1 MSVRVCAYA
10 KINLHLKVLF
20 PRPDGYH
27 EIRTVFQTIGL
38 ADEIFLRRRPGDAVT
53 LACDDPTLPVD
64 ETNLCLRAVRRL
76 QERWPAVGG
85 LEIRLHK
92 RIPAQAGL
100 GGGSADA
107 AAVLAGV
114 GHLWATEIPCGEL
127 AEIAAL
133 LGADVAF
140 FLHGGTAAGFGRG
153 EEMIL
158 LPDLPPRPV
167 LVVCPAQPVST
178 SWAYS
183 RLNFMLTKEGY
194 NTKIPPSFRG
204 LSSAEVF
211 LDDGEN
217 DFESVV
223 FPEFPGLK
231 TIRNA
236 LLEVGASRAMLSGSG
251 SAIFGLF
258 TDDDHCQQAEHQLQG
273 RLNSTRI
280 FRTHFI
286 PRPAYHQRLRSWDD

>member
-1 MSVRVCAYA
+1 MSVRVLAYA

-38 ADEIFLRRRPGDAVT
+38 ADELFLRRRPDGVVR
-53 LACDDPTLPVD
+53 LECDDPALPVD
-64 ETNLCLRAVRRL
+64 ESNLCLQAVRRL
-76 QERWPAVGG
+76 QERHPAVAG
-85 LEIRLHK
+85 LDIRLQK

-114 GHLWATEIPCGEL
+114 HHLWAGGIPAGDL
-127 AEIAAL
+127 VDIATA
-133 LGADVAF
+133 LGADVSF
-140 FLHGGTAAGFGRG
+140 FLHGGTAAGVGRG
-153 EEMIL
+153 EELIL

-167 LVVCPAQPVST
+167 LIVCPAQSVST
-178 SWAYS
+178 SWAYG
-183 RLNFMLTKEGY
+183 RLNFILTKAGY

-223 FPEFPGLK
+223 FSEFPGLK
-231 TIRNA
+231 TIKHA

-251 SAIFGLF
+251 SAVFGLF
-258 TDDDHCQQAEHQLQG
+258 TDEDHCQQAAKHLQG
-273 RLNSTRI
+273 RLSLVRI
-280 FRTHFI
+280 FRTNLF
-286 PRPAYHQRLRSWDD
+286 PRREYHQRLRPWVF